1 MKKYGVITLAAGAV
15 ALMLVGCGG
24 GGGGTAEQPS
34 VPVQAASLQLS
45 GTAATGLA
53 LASSTVDVR
62 CASGTGA
69 ATTNEAGAY
78 TVTITDG
85 ALPCMIKVTGQVD
98 GVTVTLHSVTE
109 TGTTSGSTTTA
120 VANVTPLTELIVAQL
135 AAAAPAAYFDSFGA
149 GSTIT
154 TEQLAAATTTLLS
167 TLKTATGI
175 DLGTIDPFKSTL
187 VPATATTEGNAYDD
201 ALESLKAKV
210 SLESLPLVV
219 NQVASAS
226 AASTGG
232 GSAPITL
239 TEVLTAAN
247 AGSLANCP
255 AAISGK
261 YRVIDYRGATQVVQ
275 FDFSNNTL
283 TDGTDTFAVTPNASQ
298 PCEVSVAGT
307 VTTTVVFG
315 PNGVGA
321 LRDAESTGYIFPVQS
336 LSYEAIV
343 GDWSFVES
351 GVDETGTR
359 THFVGKITLNADRTG
374 AVCDYDVMGGI
385 TSACTA
391 DDETPTVSD
400 RTDGGLQLN
409 YGDTPGR
416 IYGYRTPAG
425 TLTLFGTSN
434 AEGSSSL
441 GVMQSHFI
449 AYKAQPAV
457 LPALNTVRKSWDASM
472 VNGNSGLTRETQ
484 TITAVDTVNQTYT
497 RVRESAPTVS
507 DVFAVNQPVSGMIAR
522 AQRPVYGFA
531 LPGLGVTVAVNAP
544 GNTNFIYSTT
554 VIRP

>member
-1 MKKYGVITLAAGAV
+1 MKKYGVMTLAASAV

-24 GGGGTAEQPS
+24 GGGGDSTETAQS
-34 VPVQAASLQLS
+34 SSLQLS

-53 LASSTVDVR
+53 LVGSTVDVR

-69 ATTNEAGAY
+69 ATTSETGGY
-78 TVTITDG
+78 TVTVTDG
-85 ALPCMIKVTGQVD
+85 ALPCVIKVTGQAD

-109 TGTTSGSTTTA
+109 AGTTSGSTTTA

-135 AAAAPAAYFDSFGA
+135 AGANPAAYFDSFGA
-149 GSTIT
+149 GTTIT

-167 TLKTATGI
+167 SLETATGI

-187 VPATATTEGNAYDD
+187 VPATATADGNAYDD
-201 ALESLKAKV
+201 ALEALKAKV

-226 AASTGG
+226 AASTSGA
-232 GSAPITL
+232 SAPITL
-239 TEVLTAAN
+239 AEVLTAAN

-283 TDGTDTFAVTPNASQ
+283 TDGTDTFTVTPNATQ
-298 PCEVSVAGT
+298 PCEVVVAGG
-307 VTTTVVFG
+307 VSTTVVFG

-321 LRDAESTGYIFPVQS
+321 LRDADTTGYIFPVQS
-336 LSYEAIV
+336 LAYEAIV
-343 GDWSFVES
+343 GDWNFIES
-351 GVDETGTR
+351 GIEESGTR
-359 THFVGKITLNADRTG
+359 THFIGKFSLNADRTG
-374 AVCDYDVMGGI
+374 LVCDYDVMGGI

-391 DDETPTVSD
+391 DDETPTVAD

-409 YGDTPGR
+409 YGDAPGR

-425 TLTLFGTSN
+425 TLTLFGTN
-434 AEGSSSL
+434 NPEGSSSP

-449 AYKAQPAV
+449 GYKAQPVAMPV
-457 LPALNTVRKSWDASM
+457 LNAVRKSWDASM
-472 VNGNSGLTRETQ
+472 VNGVSGLTRESQ
-484 TITAVDTVNQTYT
+484 TITAVDTANQTYT
-497 RVRESAPTVS
+497 RVRESSPTVN
-507 DVFAVNQPVSGMIAR
+507 DVFALNQPLSGMLVR
-522 AQRPVYGFA
+522 SQRPVYAFP

-544 GNTNFIYSTT
+544 GNPNFIYSTT
-554 VIRP
+554 VVRP